1 MPTIFSKKIK
11 LRGTT
16 IGVVLLSSIVFFL
29 LISMFMHKLP
39 RNMSLKAFDPHRKE
53 FPCNYEKYS
62 ETPLNEEA
70 ETWFREGLAAT
81 SFDLWPDDRDYA
93 KAAKLWSKSAEQK
106 HWQAML
112 NLASLYIQGKGV
124 VKDTERAVSLVEE
137 VMKMGIPRA
146 FDFMGTLHIN
156 GTGVMQDATRAY
168 AFWSLAAEMGS
179 ADAQAYLGERLNA
192 SSDNPAREIWGNKTL
207 AYKLMECAHA
217 QENGRAA
224 SILGLSLGL
233 DGDQQRALNILH
245 DGVKFGSE
253 KSAIFLAV
261 SFRAGDETA
270 QHQVDRDRG
279 DRYAA
284 VAHLLRLN
292 PDLRLPNLDK
302 VLPLPP
308 AILPY
313 WDGDKQTLI
322 DGAKPVKTA
331 SLEDIK
337 PSPASLR
344 QGRAHIPDGFVLP
357 DEPQGGPLIQH
368 PNTNAV
374 TSGYWIAQLV
384 KPYTPRQVAWNAAQV
399 PMHCEQGESFT
410 PPDDVTKESGV
421 LRFHY
426 LGIPVPKAPAARHV
440 PDWRVPQGVLREI
453 PVPSREL
460 LATGLLPAPA
470 TGIWHGRIDPAH
482 PLAKVF
488 NQWNRQAYVEEGQPF
503 PDPRDRGLDISP
515 KEIEWQWLDQANQP
529 LPSGRKAITIRNFS
543 AEEPMAKGS

>member
-156 GTGVMQDATRAY
+156 GAGVMQDATRAY

-192 SSDNPAREIWGNKTL
+192 SRDNPAREIWGNKAL

-279 DRYAA
+279 DRYGAI
-284 VAHLLRLN
+284 AHLLRLN

-308 AILPY
+308 AVLPY

-331 SLEDIK
+331 SLDDIK

-344 QGRAHIPDGFVLP
+344 QGRAHIPDGLVLP
-357 DEPQGGPLIQH
+357 DEPQGGHLIQH
-368 PNTNAV
+368 LHTDAII
-374 TSGYWIAQLV
+374 SGFWLAQLA
-384 KPYTPRQVAWNAAQV
+384 KPYTPKQVAWNAAQV
-399 PMHCEQGESFT
+399 PMYYALGESFT
-410 PPDDVTKESGV
+410 PPEDITKESGV

-426 LGIPVPKAPAARHV
+426 LGTPVPKSLAERHV
-440 PDWRVPQGVLREI
+440 PDWRVPQGVLREV

-460 LATGLLPAPA
+460 RSSGLLPAPA
-470 TGIWHGRIDPAH
+470 TGIWHGSIDPAH
-482 PLAKVF
+482 PLSKVF
-488 NQWNRQAYVEEGQPF
+488 NLWTRQAYVEEGQSF
-503 PDPRDRGLDISP
+503 PDPRERGLDISP
-515 KEIEWQWLDQANQP
+515 KDIQWQWLDQANQP
-529 LPSGRKAITIRNFS
+529 LPSGRKDITINNFD
-543 AEEPMAKGS
+543 PAKSENAN